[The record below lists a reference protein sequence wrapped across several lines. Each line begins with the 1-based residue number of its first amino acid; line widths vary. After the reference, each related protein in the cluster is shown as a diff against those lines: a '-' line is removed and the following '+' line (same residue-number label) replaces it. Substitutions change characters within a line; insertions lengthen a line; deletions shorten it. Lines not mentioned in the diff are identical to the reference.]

1 MRFEVSKNKSEYD
14 AFKSGEYVVLGN
26 RVTALEK
33 RIAQLAAKIENNT
46 NINVGAGNVDM
57 SALE

>member
-1 MRFEVSKNKSEYD
+1 
-14 AFKSGEYVVLGN
+14 LGN